1 MWFPGGLGCFR
12 ASFGYGK
19 RAAGS
24 AGVSPALPGVEVL
37 PSVLENVTAP
47 EILRYLQSL
56 SNPDNVAGMA
66 RFGIQARQ
74 VYGVPLPQ
82 LKKLARQVGRDHRLA
97 QELWRSGVYE
107 ARVVAFFVDDPAKV
121 TGRQMDRWARD
132 FDNWAVCDGCCLH
145 LFAKGPLAHD
155 KAVAWCR
162 QSREFVKRAGFS
174 MMAVLAVHDKEAGNL
189 QFLNWLRLIRDG
201 STDERHFVKESCE
214 LGVASDR
221 QTKSTLNKAS
231 IRTARAI
238 QVGSAAARWIAADA
252 LRELKSDAVQ
262 KRLQNRAGGAKR
274 NEVWV

>member
-1 MWFPGGLGCFR
+1 M
-12 ASFGYGK
+12 
-19 RAAGS
+19 
-24 AGVSPALPGVEVL
+24 
-37 PSVLENVTAP
+37 LENVTAP

-66 RFGIQARQ
+66 RFGIQAVQ
-74 VYGVPLPQ
+74 VYGVPLLQ

-174 MMAVLAVHDKEAGNL
+174 MMAVLAVHDKEAGDS

-201 STDERHFVKESCE
+201 STDERHFVKKAVNWA
-214 LGVASDR
+214 LR
-221 QTKSTLNKAS
+221 QIGKRNLRLNKAS
-231 IRTARAI
+231 IR
-238 QVGSAAARWIAADA
+238 S
-252 LRELKSDAVQ
+252 
-262 KRLQNRAGGAKR
+262 NRA
-274 NEVWV
+274 